1 MFSVFKKTRELESKI
16 NEFLDMIMEAAL
28 EFRQGIRYYLN
39 GDFEEFTK
47 RERLV
52 DQMEGRADKLRRD
65 IENKLYSE
73 MLLPEARGDVLALL
87 ENSDD
92 VLNIIADG
100 IIEFSVEK
108 PNFPEELKGQFLD
121 LVDVSIGAV
130 EEMVRTVRAYFR
142 ELTAVRDH
150 MTKIMFYEKESD
162 KIGEKIK
169 RLVFERED
177 LDLCQKIHLRNFINC
192 LLTIAD
198 MAEDVGDRV
207 SIYTIKRLV

>member
-1 MFSVFKKTRELESKI
+1 MP
-16 NEFLDMIMEAAL
+16 
-28 EFRQGIRYYLN
+28 
-39 GDFEEFTK
+39 
-47 RERLV
+47 
-52 DQMEGRADKLRRD
+52 
-65 IENKLYSE
+65 
-73 MLLPEARGDVLALL
+73 LPEARGDVLALL

-92 VLNIIADG
+92 DLNIIADG

-108 PNFPEELKGQFLD
+108 PNFPDELKGQFLD

-192 LLTIAD
+192 MLTIAD